1 MNYFLRMNTGY
12 MKSKNN
18 LLLKQI
24 LKLLRNLLETANEW
38 IRIRENYG
46 TFLEENIQLID
57 DEKYDFLCNIGDTL
71 DLILHSLIELMI
83 YSKEIDVRN

>member
-1 MNYFLRMNTGY
+1 